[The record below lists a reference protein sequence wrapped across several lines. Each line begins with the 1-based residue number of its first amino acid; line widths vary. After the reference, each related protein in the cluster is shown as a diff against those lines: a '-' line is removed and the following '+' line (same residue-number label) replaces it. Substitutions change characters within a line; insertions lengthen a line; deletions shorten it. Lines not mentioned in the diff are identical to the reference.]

1 MKLIKNLINP
11 PPQTGSTERG
21 VARRVARRT
30 IVIGAPVALALVEVW
45 HPLFASDA
53 ERTLLPVADRW
64 LAVHLL
70 QLPLFA
76 LLALALYLIVDG
88 VDGVAATIA
97 RLGAVVF
104 AALYAALDAV
114 AGIATGLLAR
124 EANAL
129 EPAARSAV
137 AATIDSLF
145 ADPIV
150 GGGTSLLTVA
160 ASLSWFV
167 AAFAAAVALRA
178 GGAHRVA
185 VVLIAL
191 SAVLFPLGHTPPNAQ
206 LALGCFAAGAA
217 LAEFGPR
224 RFVAS
229 GARDEA

>member
-1 MKLIKNLINP
+1 MI
-11 PPQTGSTERG
+11 
-21 VARRVARRT
+21 A
-30 IVIGAPVALALVEVW
+30 APVALALVELW

-53 ERTLLPVADRW
+53 EQTLLPVADRW

-88 VDGVAATIA
+88 LDGAAATIA

-114 AGIATGLLAR
+114 AGIATGVLAR

-150 GGGTSLLTVA
+150 GGGLSLLTVA
-160 ASLSWFV
+160 ASLAWLV
-167 AAFAAAVALRA
+167 AALAAAVALRA

-206 LALGCFAAGAA
+206 LALGCFAVGAA
-217 LAEFGPR
+217 LVEFGPR
-224 RFVAS
+224 TRVDTER
-229 GARDEA
+229 GART